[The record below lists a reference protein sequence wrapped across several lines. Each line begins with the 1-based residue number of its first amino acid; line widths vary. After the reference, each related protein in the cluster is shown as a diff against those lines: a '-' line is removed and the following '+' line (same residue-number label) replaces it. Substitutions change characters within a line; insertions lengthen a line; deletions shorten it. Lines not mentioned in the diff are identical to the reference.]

1 MIYKFNYN
9 PESGL
14 SNMLECSSFKLNL
27 NEMIG
32 CISVSNSGDVAVA
45 SKNHELVKLYSMNLE
60 SGKLNNPELVTKCPG
75 ATTALAINPSGSIL
89 CCSGRY

>member
-9 PESGL
+9 SETGL
-14 SNMLECSSFKLNL
+14 SNMFECCSFKLNL

-45 SKNHELVKLYSMNLE
+45 STSREFVKLYSMDPE
-60 SGKLNNPELVTKCPG
+60 TGKLKTPELVTKCPG

-89 CCSGRY
+89 CCSGR